1 MNIKT
6 GFGILFGLPTILLVF
21 IYGYFGVNNYW
32 QLFLFSTMIL
42 IAYIPGMLL
51 MHFVYTCRMRNKVHG
66 ELGSLGIIEE

>member
-21 IYGYFGVNNYW
+21 IYCYLGVNNYW

-42 IAYIPGMLL
+42 VAYMPGMLL
-51 MHFVYTCRMRNKVHG
+51 MHLVYTCRMRNKVHR